1 MSATKTQTG
10 RQGGKSD
17 GSGNKPPAGP
27 VATGASGGRKGIND
41 YLQSLQYEW
50 RKITWPE
57 KKQWWDST
65 IVVFV
70 FVLVLMA
77 SLATMDFGIGWV
89 MNRLLGLNR

>member
-1 MSATKTQTG
+1 MSAIKTSSNNPQGSAKSSAPAGAGTG
-10 RQGGKSD
+10 GGKKSFND
-17 GSGNKPPAGP
+17 GMK
-27 VATGASGGRKGIND
+27 D
-41 YLQSLQYEW
+41 YFQSLQYEW

-57 KKQWWDST
+57 RKQWKDST

-77 SLATMDFGIGWV
+77 ALASMDFGIGWV

>member
-10 RQGGKSD
+10 SQGRPD
-17 GSGNKPPAGP
+17 GSGTKPPGAP
-27 VATGASGGRKGIND
+27 VATGASGGGNRFGE
-41 YLQSLQYEW
+41 YFQSLQYEW

-57 KKQWWDST
+57 KKQWKDST

-70 FVLVLMA
+70 FVLVLMTA
-77 SLATMDFGIGWV
+77 LATMDFGIGWV